1 MLFNLWHVLKYQWGD
16 RNMSFP
22 CFKIHGVVMFQGGE
36 MSTMAPIKNLIM
48 EITKPRNNV
57 NVKYNLNGYTI
68 HESLILN
75 DVETPMMEN
84 FKHAYVSKK

>member
-1 MLFNLWHVLKYQWGD
+1 
-16 RNMSFP
+16 
-22 CFKIHGVVMFQGGE
+22 
-36 MSTMAPIKNLIM
+36 MAPIKNLIM